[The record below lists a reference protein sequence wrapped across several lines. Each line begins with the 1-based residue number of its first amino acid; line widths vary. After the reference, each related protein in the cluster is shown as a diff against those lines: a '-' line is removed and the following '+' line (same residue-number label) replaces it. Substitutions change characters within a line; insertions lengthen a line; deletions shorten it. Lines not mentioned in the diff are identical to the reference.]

1 MRPPSVVVSNH
12 FFDLTRPMT
21 PTLISHL
28 GRAGAALLLFLL
40 VVACDSTD
48 PSDDPVGSEQ
58 ELISDVVLTLTP
70 DDGSALVTANAV
82 FTEDGELDVQNAALD
97 LALAS
102 GMTYTGTIAFTNRFA
117 TDPAEQD
124 ISAEVRAEAA
134 EHQVFY
140 VPLGDLASV
149 VQIEYADD
157 EAAYASEFAD
167 ASLARPG
174 VPVGLAFTLT
184 TSAGVTSTNGELRVV
199 LGHYDE
205 RPKGE
210 VETVDLI
217 PERDVDVTFRVTLP

>member
-1 MRPPSVVVSNH
+1 
-12 FFDLTRPMT
+12 MT
-21 PTLISHL
+21 PTLTSRLARI
-28 GRAGAALLLFLL
+28 GTVLLLFVL
-40 VVACDSTD
+40 VACDSTD

-58 ELISDVVLTLTP
+58 EVISDVVLTLTP
-70 DDGSALVTANAV
+70 DDGSAPVTATAV

-102 GMTYTGTIAFTNRFA
+102 EMTYTGTIAFTNRFA
-117 TDPAEQD
+117 SDPDEQD

-149 VQIEYADD
+149 VQIDYADD

-174 VPVGLAFTLT
+174 VPVGLVFTLT
-184 TSAGVTSTNGELRVV
+184 TSAGTSTTNGDLRVV

-210 VETVDLI
+210 AETVDVV
-217 PERDVDVTFRVTLP
+217 PERDVDVTFRVTLS